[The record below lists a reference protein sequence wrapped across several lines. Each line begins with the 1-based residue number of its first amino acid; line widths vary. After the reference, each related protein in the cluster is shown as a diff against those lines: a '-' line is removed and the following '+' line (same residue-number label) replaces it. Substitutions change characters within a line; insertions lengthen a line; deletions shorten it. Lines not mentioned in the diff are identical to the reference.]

1 VLDLDLARA
10 LERKTYLEN
19 MKTFHFVEVERMEE
33 KTDKKTI
40 IENGS
45 NELNG
50 VLFKVACKKNL
61 LFYFF

>member
-19 MKTFHFVEVERMEE
+19 MKTFHFAEVERMEE

-40 IENGS
+40 IENGRI
-45 NELNG
+45 ETQTD
-50 VLFKVACKKNL
+50 
-61 LFYFF
+61 